1 MIVKHIPARPA
12 GRNATIER
20 ARHARNLVDYLR
32 QPEKQSAEKD
42 YQVTYMLREGL
53 GDTKGERLFHIG
65 ARNFVSTDI
74 TGQRAEMIAIAQ
86 MASRSPNPI
95 DHWLL
100 SWREGELPTPAE
112 IDETVTMFLEH
123 LGVDNQ
129 PCIYACHGDTDNR
142 HVHLAL
148 NRYDPLSERMVEINN
163 GFTREAAH
171 QATALIVDRFGWQ
184 AEADARYSVV
194 NGRLVTAASAAAK
207 RKEGRKPLSPKAT
220 AFENRTGYRSAQRI
234 VQEDA
239 VPRIKAARSWSDLHA
254 TLAEVGIRYD
264 IVGTNGVTLTVDDE
278 RVKASSIDRAIT
290 RTQVEKRLGPFE
302 PRSETIRDVSR
313 NPHFDRLADA
323 FRADEY
329 RAECERWRQQ
339 QQIRREQRSFPAGL
353 AREEGEQAQPTA
365 GEIQPPLTRPPPN
378 LESWYYARRE
388 GVFAR
393 RWRHRFDVEDL
404 PHFSGV
410 AQGKS
415 GLPTEIDGYHGY
427 PCSDGTRYARGP
439 DEPTA
444 FLDRGPNIAV
454 VIQDDEALLAA
465 LRLAALKFDGKVSVN
480 GDKQFRKRTFE
491 IAQRHGLGHVLADAD
506 LAAKW
511 RELQSEAAS
520 QEPIRSIVVRN
531 SDAQTGENGSREI
544 DGLHQSAIGSRLQS
558 NTSSNSSPANV
569 SVNPAALEVAGSAI
583 DPVYAPQSESVSDL
597 SRARALALAGE
608 QQALRRSW
616 NRAFAK
622 FKEMGR
628 LPVCDEAGRW
638 SISAEG
644 LSADERRALSTPGQD
659 SETQKRFAEMNAHRP
674 ESEPPTTESSQVAKQ
689 SVLELG
695 RLVATGKDVDPT
707 HSQKDVLAS
716 ARISKVKHN
725 SGEELPEQGSGGKER

>member
-1 MIVKHIPARPA
+1 VIVKHIPARPA

-100 SWREGELPTPAE
+100 SWREGELPTLAE
-112 IDETVTMFLEH
+112 IDETVAMFVEH
-123 LGVDNQ
+123 LGVGNQ

-148 NRYDPLSERMVEINN
+148 NRYDPLSERMIEIND

-171 QATALIVDRFGWQ
+171 QAIALIVDRFGWQ
-184 AEADARYSVV
+184 AEADARYDVV
-194 NGRLVTAASAAAK
+194 NSKLVMAADAAARQK
-207 RKEGRKPLSPKAT
+207 AGCKPLCPKAT
-220 AFENRTGYRSAQRI
+220 SFENRTGYRSAQRI

-239 VPRIKAARSWSDLHA
+239 VPRIKAARSWNDLHA

-264 IVGTNGVTLTVDDE
+264 IVGTNGVTLTVGDE
-278 RVKASSIDRAIT
+278 RVKASGIDRAIT

-302 PRSETIRDVSR
+302 PRGEEIHEVSR
-313 NPHFDRLADA
+313 NPHSDRLADA

-353 AREEGEQAQPTA
+353 AREEGEQAQPAA

-378 LESWYYARRE
+378 LESFYYVRRE
-388 GVFAR
+388 GVFAK

-454 VIQDDEALLAA
+454 VIQDDEAMLAA

-480 GDKQFRKRTFE
+480 CDKQFRGRTFE

-506 LAAKW
+506 LAAEW
-511 RELQSEAAS
+511 RALQSKATS
-520 QEPIRSIVVRN
+520 QGPTQSTIVPI
-531 SDAQTGENGSREI
+531 SDLQRGENGSREI
-544 DGLHQSAIGSRLQS
+544 EGLDEPAIGSKLHS
-558 NTSSNSSPANV
+558 KTSSSSSPLNV
-569 SVNPAALEVAGSAI
+569 PVSAASLEVAGSAI
-583 DPVYAPQSESVSDL
+583 DPVSVPQSEPVDDL
-597 SRARALALAGE
+597 SRVRALALPRE
-608 QQALRRSW
+608 QQVLRQSW
-616 NRAFAK
+616 KRAFAK
-622 FKEMGR
+622 LREMGR

-638 SISAEG
+638 SISTEG
-644 LSADERRALSTPGQD
+644 LSLDERRALSARGQD
-659 SETQKRFAEMNAHRP
+659 ANTQKWFAEMNANYPKP
-674 ESEPPTTESSQVAKQ
+674 EISAAESSRITKQ
-689 SVLELG
+689 SVLELA
-695 RLVATGKDVDPT
+695 RIVSARKDVDPT
-707 HSQKDVLAS
+707 HARRDVLAS
-716 ARISKVKHN
+716 ARLSNGRSK
-725 SGEELPEQGSGGKER
+725 SGEELPEKRGGGKER

>member
-42 YQVTYMLREGL
+42 YQVAYMLREGL
-53 GDTKGERLFHIG
+53 GDTKGERLFHVG

-74 TGQRAEMIAIAQ
+74 AGQRAEMIAIAQ

-112 IDETVTMFLEH
+112 IDETVAMFLEH

-148 NRYDPLSERMVEINN
+148 NRYDPLSERMVEIND

-220 AFENRTGYRSAQRI
+220 AFENRTGYRSGQRI

-264 IVGTNGVTLTVDDE
+264 IVGTNGVTLTVDGE

-302 PRSETIRDVSR
+302 PRGETIRDVSR
-313 NPHFDRLADA
+313 NPHIDRLAEA

-339 QQIRREQRSFPAGL
+339 QQIRREQRSLLAGPT
-353 AREEGEQAQPTA
+353 REEGEQAQPA
-365 GEIQPPLTRPPPN
+365 VGQVQPPFTRPPPN

-388 GVFAR
+388 GAFAK
-393 RWRHRFDVEDL
+393 RWRHRFDVEEV

-410 AQGKS
+410 AQSKS
-415 GLPTEIDGYHGY
+415 GLPTEIDGYYGY

-444 FLDRGPNIAV
+444 FLDRGPKIAIV
-454 VIQDDEALLAA
+454 LQDEEAMLAA

-480 GDKQFRKRTFE
+480 GDKQFRERTFE

-511 RELQSEAAS
+511 RELQPEAGS
-520 QEPIRSIVVRN
+520 QGPKPSTVVQN
-531 SDAQTGENGSREI
+531 LDAQTGENGSREI
-544 DGLHQSAIGSRLQS
+544 DGLGQSAISASLQS
-558 NTSSNSSPANV
+558 NTSSNSSPADV
-569 SVNPAALEVAGSAI
+569 SVNPAALEVAGRPI
-583 DPVYAPQSESVSDL
+583 DPASAPQSESVSDL

-608 QQALRRSW
+608 QQALRQPW

-622 FKEMGR
+622 LGEMGR
-628 LPVCDEAGRW
+628 LPFCDEAGRW
-638 SISAEG
+638 SISTEG
-644 LSADERRALSTPGQD
+644 LTLAECRALSAPSQD

-674 ESEPPTTESSQVAKQ
+674 ESEPPTTEFSQVTKQ
-689 SVLELG
+689 SVIEIG

-707 HSQKDVLAS
+707 RSQKDVLAS
-716 ARISKVKHN
+716 ARLSKAKVS
-725 SGEELPEQGSGGKER
+725 SGKELPERGTGGKER

>member
-1 MIVKHIPARPA
+1 VIVKHIPARPA

-32 QPEKQSAEKD
+32 QPEKQSAERD
-42 YQVTYMLREGL
+42 YQVAYMLREGL

-74 TGQRAEMIAIAQ
+74 AGQRAEMIAIAQ

-112 IDETVTMFLEH
+112 IDETVAMFVEH
-123 LGVDNQ
+123 LGVGDQ

-148 NRYDPLSERMVEINN
+148 NRYDPLSGRMIEIND

-171 QATALIVDRFGWQ
+171 QAIALIVDRFGWQ
-184 AEADARYSVV
+184 AEAEARYTVV
-194 NGRLVTAASAAAK
+194 SGRLVTAASAAARQK
-207 RKEGRKPLSPKAT
+207 AGCKPLSPKAT
-220 AFENRTGYRSAQRI
+220 SFERRTGYRSAQRI

-239 VPRIKAARSWSDLHA
+239 VPLIKAARSWNDLHA

-302 PRSETIRDVSR
+302 PRGEAIHEVSR
-313 NPHFDRLADA
+313 SPHSDRLGEA

-329 RAECERWRQQ
+329 RVQCECWRRQQ
-339 QQIRREQRSFPAGL
+339 KIRREKRSLPAGL
-353 AREEGEQAQPTA
+353 AQEEAEQAQPAA
-365 GEIQPPLTRPPPN
+365 GEIQPLLTRPPPD
-378 LESWYYARRE
+378 LESWYYAHGE
-388 GVFAR
+388 GAFAK
-393 RWRHRFDVEDL
+393 RWRHRFDVEEL
-404 PHFSGV
+404 PHFAGV
-410 AQGKS
+410 TQGKPD
-415 GLPTEIDGYHGY
+415 LPTEIDGYHGY

-444 FLDRGPNIAV
+444 FLDRGSKIGV
-454 VIQDDEALLAA
+454 VIQDDAAMLAA
-465 LRLAALKFDGKVSVN
+465 LRLAALKFGGKVSVN
-480 GDKQFRKRTFE
+480 GDKQFRERTFE

-511 RELQSEAAS
+511 RALQPKAISQGPTPPNVPVSLSAS
-520 QEPIRSIVVRN
+520 K
-531 SDAQTGENGSREI
+531 A
-544 DGLHQSAIGSRLQS
+544 
-558 NTSSNSSPANV
+558 
-569 SVNPAALEVAGSAI
+569 AGSAI
-583 DPVYAPQSESVSDL
+583 DPVSAPQSKSVDDL
-597 SRARALALAGE
+597 SRARALAIPRE
-608 QQALRRSW
+608 QQALKQSW
-616 NRAFAK
+616 KRAFARLTD
-622 FKEMGR
+622 MGR

-638 SISAEG
+638 SISTEG
-644 LSADERRALSTPGQD
+644 LSLDECRALSARGQD
-659 SETQKRFAEMNAHRP
+659 AETQKRFAEMNANHPKP
-674 ESEPPTTESSQVAKQ
+674 EIPATESSRVTKQ

-695 RLVATGKDVDPT
+695 RIMSTGKNLDPT
-707 HSQKDVLAS
+707 RSQQDVFTLARLGRNRGNLS
-716 ARISKVKHN
+716 
-725 SGEELPEQGSGGKER
+725 EDLPELGVTGKER

>member
-20 ARHARNLVDYLR
+20 AKHARNLVDYLR

-42 YQVTYMLREGL
+42 YQVAYMLHEGL

-65 ARNFVSTDI
+65 ARNFVSSNI
-74 TGQRAEMIAIAQ
+74 AGQRAEMIAIAQ

-112 IDETVTMFLEH
+112 IDETVAMFVEH
-123 LGVDNQ
+123 LGVGNQ

-148 NRYDPLSERMVEINN
+148 NRYDPLSERMIEIND

-171 QATALIVDRFGWQ
+171 QAIALIVDRFGWQ
-184 AEADARYSVV
+184 AEADARYDVV
-194 NGRLVTAASAAAK
+194 NGRLVMAADAAARQK
-207 RKEGRKPLSPKAT
+207 AGCKPLCPKAT
-220 AFENRTGYRSAQRI
+220 SFENRTGYRSAQRI

-239 VPRIKAARSWSDLHA
+239 VPRIKAARSWNDLHA

-264 IVGTNGVTLTVDDE
+264 IVGTNGVTLTVGDE
-278 RVKASSIDRAIT
+278 RVKASGIDRAIT
-290 RTQVEKRLGPFE
+290 RTQVEKRLGSFE
-302 PRSETIRDVSR
+302 PRREEIHEVSR
-313 NPHFDRLADA
+313 NHHSDRLADA

-329 RAECERWRQQ
+329 RAECERWQQQ

-353 AREEGEQAQPTA
+353 AREEGEQAQPAA

-378 LESWYYARRE
+378 LESWYYTRRE

-511 RELQSEAAS
+511 RARQPKATSQGPTQST
-520 QEPIRSIVVRN
+520 IVPK
-531 SDAQTGENGSREI
+531 SDSQTGENGPREI
-544 DGLHQSAIGSRLQS
+544 EGVGEPAIGSKLHS
-558 NTSSNSSPANV
+558 NISSNSSPPNV
-569 SVNPAALEVAGSAI
+569 PISAAALEVAGSAI
-583 DPVYAPQSESVSDL
+583 DPVSAPQSEPVDDL
-597 SRARALALAGE
+597 SRARALALPRE
-608 QQALRRSW
+608 QQALRQSW
-616 NRAFAK
+616 KRAFAK
-622 FKEMGR
+622 LSEMGR

-638 SISAEG
+638 SISTEG
-644 LSADERRALSTPGQD
+644 LSLDERRALSARGQD
-659 SETQKRFAEMNAHRP
+659 AETQKRFAEMNANHLK
-674 ESEPPTTESSQVAKQ
+674 SEISAAESSRITKQ

-695 RLVATGKDVDPT
+695 RIVSAGKDVDPT
-707 HSQKDVLAS
+707 HAQQDVLAS
-716 ARISKVKHN
+716 ARLSNGRGK
-725 SGEELPEQGSGGKER
+725 SDEDLPEKRGGGKER